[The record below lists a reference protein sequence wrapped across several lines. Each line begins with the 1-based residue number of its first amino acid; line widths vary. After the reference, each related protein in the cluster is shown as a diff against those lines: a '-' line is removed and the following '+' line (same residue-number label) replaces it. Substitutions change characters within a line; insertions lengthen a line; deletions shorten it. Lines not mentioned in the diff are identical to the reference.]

1 MEHMSVRKRALL
13 LAIGAAGVVA
23 ALSGA
28 MLEGCVAIG
37 FAVEAYVLCCAYL
50 APGAADDDDRP
61 GPDDPPEDPGPAD
74 PGPRGAVSEPEPA
87 RVLVGA

>member
-1 MEHMSVRKRALL
+1 MPVRKRALL

-50 APGAADDDDRP
+50 VPGGDE
-61 GPDDPPEDPGPAD
+61 PDDSGGGGEEPDDGPSPDDHPVA
-74 PGPRGAVSEPEPA
+74 PA
-87 RVLVGA
+87 ERVLVGV

>member
-1 MEHMSVRKRALL
+1 MTTRKKALL
-13 LAIGAAGVVA
+13 LGIGAAGVVA

-50 APGAADDDDRP
+50 MPAGADEGDDGGP
-61 GPDDPPEDPGPAD
+61 GPDLPDPAPLPPDPSVEAVPDEDRRLTYA
-74 PGPRGAVSEPEPA
+74 
-87 RVLVGA
+87 